1 MTLKLRTDLRQRHL
15 EAFEDAFAD
24 MDKTK
29 TGQSILRRMTV
40 ETALRAG
47 WYGDNADADLG
58 EMTGREIA
66 RLSEQVWTLY
76 RELTDIDPN

>member
-1 MTLKLRTDLRQRHL
+1 MKLRTDLKQRHL
-15 EAFEDAFAD
+15 EAFEEAFAD
-24 MDKTK
+24 MDKNK

-40 ETALRAG
+40 DTALKAG
-47 WYGDNADADLG
+47 WFGDNTDVDLG

-66 RLSEQVWTLY
+66 RLSESIWTLY